1 MRGGPSI
8 PSVPGSAVR
17 LPPEVRAP
25 FEVYVNGVRQAE
37 GTDFEHRD
45 GLLLFGREL
54 AQEGRLGAGR
64 WILGA
69 IGIGTYR
76 ANHDVDVRYTRADGQ
91 ATVARGLPVEA
102 RP

>member
-1 MRGGPSI
+1 MAR
-8 PSVPGSAVR
+8 SAVA

-25 FEVYVNGVRQAE
+25 FEVYVNGVRQTE
-37 GTDFEHRD
+37 GADFELRD
-45 GLLLFGREL
+45 GTLLFDREL

-76 ANHDVDVRYTRADGQ
+76 AHHSVDVRYTRGDGRP
-91 ATVARGLPVEA
+91 TVAEGLPVTPRA
-102 RP
+102 